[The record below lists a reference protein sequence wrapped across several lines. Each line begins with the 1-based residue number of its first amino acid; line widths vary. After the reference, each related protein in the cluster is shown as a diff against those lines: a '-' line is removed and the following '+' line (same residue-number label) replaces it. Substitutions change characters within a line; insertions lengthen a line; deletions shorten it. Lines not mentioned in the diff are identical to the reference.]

1 MPVRRI
7 INRRARLRIIVMV
20 LALFV
25 GAITAWF
32 FTAGNTPSSKLSKDI
47 VLSKDGITK
56 DGIATNRDNIG
67 THLAE
72 VDLTTLTGASISTK
86 SFLGSPVVL
95 NIWYSSCEP
104 CRREMPVLAEAH
116 QRYGDKIRFIGINIQ
131 DTAQVANDFYNK
143 YGADFELYLDT
154 NGRFIGATGI
164 ATAPVTLAVNPNGV
178 IIDQIAGELSTARL
192 DELVRELLG

>member
-1 MPVRRI
+1 
-7 INRRARLRIIVMV
+7 MV
-20 LALFV
+20 SALFV

-32 FTAGNTPSSKLSKDI
+32 FTSSNTPRYELSKDI
-47 VLSKDGITK
+47 ALSKDE
-56 DGIATNRDNIG
+56 IATNQDNIG

-72 VDLTTLTGASISTK
+72 VRLTTLTGASISTK
-86 SFLGSPVVL
+86 LFLGSPVVF

-104 CRREMPVLAEAH
+104 CRREMPVLAKAH
-116 QRYGDKIRFIGINIQ
+116 QRYGDEIRFIGINIQ
-131 DTAQVANDFYNK
+131 DTARVANDFYNK

-164 ATAPVTLAVNPNGV
+164 ATAPVTLAVNPDGV

-192 DELVRELLG
+192 EELVRELLG

>member
-7 INRRARLRIIVMV
+7 INRRTRLRFIVMLSV
-20 LALFV
+20 TFAVV

-32 FTAGNTPSSKLSKDI
+32 LTASNTPSYELSKDI
-47 VLSKDGITK
+47 VLSKDGI
-56 DGIATNRDNIG
+56 ATNQDNIG

-72 VDLTTLTGASISTK
+72 VELTTLTGGSISTK
-86 SFLGSPVVL
+86 LFLGSPVVL

-131 DTAQVANDFYNK
+131 DTAQIAKDFYTK
-143 YGADFELYLDT
+143 YGAEFELYLDT

-164 ATAPVTLAVNPNGV
+164 ATAPVTLAVNADGV
-178 IIDQIAGELSTARL
+178 IIDQIAGELSANRL
-192 DELVRELLG
+192 DELVTDLLG

>member
-20 LALFV
+20 LAIFV

-32 FTAGNTPSSKLSKDI
+32 FTAGNIPSSKLSKDI
-47 VLSKDGITK
+47 ALSKDE
-56 DGIATNRDNIG
+56 IATNQDNIG
-67 THLAE
+67 IYLAE

-86 SFLGSPVVL
+86 LFLGSPVVL

-104 CRREMPVLAEAH
+104 CRREMPVLAKAH
-116 QRYGDKIRFIGINIQ
+116 QQYGDKIRFIGINIQ
-131 DTAQVANDFYNK
+131 DTAQVAKDFYNK

-164 ATAPVTLAVNPNGV
+164 ATAPVTLAINQEGV
-178 IIDQIAGELSTARL
+178 IIDQIAGELSTTRL

>member
-7 INRRARLRIIVMV
+7 INRRARLRLIVIV
-20 LALFV
+20 SALFV

-32 FTAGNTPSSKLSKDI
+32 FESSNTPSSKLSKDI
-47 VLSKDGITK
+47 ALSK
-56 DGIATNRDNIG
+56 DGIATNQDNIG
-67 THLAE
+67 THLAD

-86 SFLGSPVVL
+86 LFLGSPVVL

-104 CRREMPVLAEAH
+104 CRREMPVLAKAH
-116 QRYGDKIRFIGINIQ
+116 QRYGDQIRFIGINIQ
-131 DTAQVANDFYNK
+131 DTAQVAKDFYNK

-164 ATAPVTLAVNPNGV
+164 ATAPVTLAVNPEGV

-192 DELVRELLG
+192 AELVRELLG

>member
-20 LALFV
+20 LAIFV

-32 FTAGNTPSSKLSKDI
+32 FTAGNIPSSKLSKDI
-47 VLSKDGITK
+47 ALSKDE
-56 DGIATNRDNIG
+56 IATNQDNIG
-67 THLAE
+67 IHLAE

-86 SFLGSPVVL
+86 LFLGSPVVL

-104 CRREMPVLAEAH
+104 CRREMPVLAKAH
-116 QRYGDKIRFIGINIQ
+116 QQYGDKIRFIGINIQ
-131 DTAQVANDFYNK
+131 DTAQVAKDFYNK

-164 ATAPVTLAVNPNGV
+164 ATAPVTLAINQEGV
-178 IIDQIAGELSTARL
+178 IIDQIAGELSTTRL

>member
-20 LALFV
+20 LAIFV

-32 FTAGNTPSSKLSKDI
+32 FTASYTPRYELSKDI
-47 VLSKDGITK
+47 ALSK
-56 DGIATNRDNIG
+56 DGIATNQDNIG
-67 THLAE
+67 TQLAE

-86 SFLGSPVVL
+86 LFLGSPVVL

-104 CRREMPVLAEAH
+104 CRREMPVLAKAH

-131 DTAQVANDFYNK
+131 DTAQVAKDFYNK

-164 ATAPVTLAVNPNGV
+164 ATAPVTLAVNPEGV

>member
-20 LALFV
+20 LAIFV

-32 FTAGNTPSSKLSKDI
+32 FTAGNTPRYELSKDI
-47 VLSKDGITK
+47 AQSN
-56 DGIATNRDNIG
+56 DGIATNQDNIG

-72 VDLTTLTGASISTK
+72 VDLTTLTGASISTNL
-86 SFLGSPVVL
+86 FLGLPVVL

-104 CRREMPVLAEAH
+104 CRREMPVLAKAH
-116 QRYGDKIRFIGINIQ
+116 QQYGDKIRFIGINIQ
-131 DTAQVANDFYNK
+131 DTAQVAKDFYNK

-164 ATAPVTLAVNPNGV
+164 ATAPVTLAINPEGV

-192 DELVRELLG
+192 NELVRELLG

>member
-7 INRRARLRIIVMV
+7 INRRARLRINVMV
-20 LALFV
+20 LAIFV

-32 FTAGNTPSSKLSKDI
+32 FTAGNIPSSKLSKDI
-47 VLSKDGITK
+47 ALSKDE
-56 DGIATNRDNIG
+56 IATNQDNIG
-67 THLAE
+67 IHLAE

-86 SFLGSPVVL
+86 LFLGSPVVL

-104 CRREMPVLAEAH
+104 CRREMPVLAKAH
-116 QRYGDKIRFIGINIQ
+116 QQYGDKIRFIGINIQ
-131 DTAQVANDFYNK
+131 DTAQVAKDFYNK

-164 ATAPVTLAVNPNGV
+164 ATAPVTLAINQEGV
-178 IIDQIAGELSTARL
+178 IIDQIAGELSSARL